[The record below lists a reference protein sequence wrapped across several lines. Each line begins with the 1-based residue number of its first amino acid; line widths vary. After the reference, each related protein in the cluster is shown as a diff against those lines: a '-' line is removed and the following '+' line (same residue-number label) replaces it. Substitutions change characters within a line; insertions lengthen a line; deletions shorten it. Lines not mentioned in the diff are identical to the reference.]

1 MLSRT
6 LRLAALAILTG
17 SFSGFLLAPP
27 ALGQNLDAGKTPAQ
41 LFGGSCNA
49 CHKSARGLLRTVA
62 PGSLPGF
69 LRQHYTTSSD
79 MAKVLS
85 SYLLANGATEQ
96 PRVAN
101 VPVNRQGRD
110 PQPQAA
116 PAAPDPRQARR
127 PDADGLNPPGAD
139 SQRPLRNAKQAART
153 EDAQAPAAPKGAA
166 KNTKRGASPTEA
178 ATAPAAT
185 ADSASQVKPALT
197 GEAAI
202 AAAVPMPEPAG
213 LPPPAIGDF
222 KIDPPKDQP
231 KIEAAKTDAPGGDA
245 PKQEARVDP
254 KPDQQKAEQPKPE
267 AVTSTAAAPSAPA
280 AAAQPLA
287 PPRTSSASLT
297 PKPAAG
303 PPPAPPI
310 SH

>member
-17 SFSGFLLAPP
+17 TFSGPLLAPP

-41 LFGGSCNA
+41 LFGGNCNA

-85 SYLLANGATEQ
+85 GYLLANGATEQ

-110 PQPQAA
+110 PQPQATA
-116 PAAPDPRQARR
+116 PAAAPDARQARR
-127 PDADGLNPPGAD
+127 PDADGLNPSEAD
-139 SQRPLRNAKQAART
+139 AQRPARNAKQGARPP
-153 EDAQAPAAPKGAA
+153 EDGAAPAAPKGAV
-166 KNTKRGASPTEA
+166 KNTKRGASPTEM
-178 ATAPAAT
+178 ATAPAASP
-185 ADSASQVKPALT
+185 ADPASQAKLAPA

-222 KIDPPKDQP
+222 RIDPPKAE
-231 KIEAAKTDAPGGDA
+231 IADAPKPDPSKADA
-245 PKQEARVDP
+245 PKQEAKVEPKSEPP
-254 KPDQQKAEQPKPE
+254 KPD
-267 AVTSTAAAPSAPA
+267 AVTGTAAAPSAPA
-280 AAAQPLA
+280 ASAPPPA
-287 PPRTSSASLT
+287 PPRTSAASLT

-303 PPPAPPI
+303 SPPAPPI